1 MRIRAAAG
9 VLGDATH
16 MLPDENIAPFQL
28 PKGVF
33 ERFPRPIATGLRSGI
48 ERALGFPHLNFIY
61 AKTQQPDCPGPF
73 SEAVLREMGIRFI
86 LRRDD
91 LSKIP
96 KSGPLIVVANHP
108 FGGADGLFLLAMLLR
123 VRPDVRLLANYILHK
138 LPAMRPSCFFVDP
151 FGGEGAAERNL
162 KSTKAAIRWVRDGGV
177 LGVFPSGEVS
187 HLTLKNRGITDPP
200 WGEAAAKLIRA
211 TKADVVPVFFDGANG
226 RLFQISGLLHHRL
239 RTAML
244 SRELVSKSNRRFRV
258 AVGHVIPHA
267 RMEQVSA
274 GDEGATRDDGRG
286 AARLTEY
293 LRGRTYVLKARFAI
307 GARRDARRAR
317 QERPHPIPVGAAQP
331 ADRVAA
337 DVAALPA
344 EACLVD
350 GGKLR
355 VYTARAGEIPALLR
369 EIGRLRELTFR
380 GVGEGTGKSIDLD
393 RFDEHYLHLFV
404 WDAAASKVVG
414 AYRLGLTDELLER
427 FGPRGLYTSTLFDY
441 QPALLRQ
448 LCPAVEMGRS
458 FVAPEYQRDYSPLM
472 MLWKGIGH
480 FAVRYPRYRQ
490 LFGAVS
496 ISDEFQSMTR
506 ELLMSFLKCHRMDA
520 EMAALV
526 RPKNPPKAMRVNPEW
541 ERFSTLVSNLDE
553 VAELVGE
560 IEAHRRSVP
569 VLLKQYLRLN
579 GRLLGFNVDR
589 EFGDVLDGLILVDLA
604 TVDRP
609 ILDRYMGRSGAAD
622 FLSRHAACR

>member
-1 MRIRAAAG
+1 MS
-9 VLGDATH
+9 
-16 MLPDENIAPFQL
+16 PDETIAPFQL
-28 PKGVF
+28 PKGAF
-33 ERFPRPIATGLRSGI
+33 ESFPGPIASGLKSGI
-48 ERALGFPHLNFIY
+48 ERVLGFPHLNYIY
-61 AKTQQPDCPGPF
+61 AKTQAPGCPGPF

-86 LRRDD
+86 VRGDD
-91 LSKIP
+91 LARIP
-96 KSGPLIVVANHP
+96 KKGPLIVVANHP
-108 FGGADGLFLLAMLLR
+108 FGGADGLFLIAMLLR
-123 VRPDVRLLANYILHK
+123 VRPDVRMLANYILHM

-162 KSTKAAIRWVRDGGV
+162 KSTKAAIRWVREGGA
-177 LGVFPSGEVS
+177 LTVFPAGEVS
-187 HLTLKNRGITDPP
+187 HLTLRSRSITDPP

-226 RLFQISGLLHHRL
+226 RLFQLSGLLHQRL

-258 AVGHVIPHA
+258 AVGNVIPYA
-267 RMEQVSA
+267 RMEQVYA
-274 GDEGATRDDGRG
+274 GDDSAPRGEGSG
-286 AARLTEY
+286 AGRLTEY

-307 GARRDARRAR
+307 GARRNARRPR
-317 QERPHPIPVGAAQP
+317 PERPHAVPIGRAESPE
-331 ADRVAA
+331 RVAA
-337 DVAALPA
+337 DVAGLPA
-344 EACLVD
+344 AACLVD
-350 GGKLR
+350 GGKLS
-355 VYTARAGEIPALLR
+355 VYTARAHEIPTLLR

-380 GVGEGTGKSIDLD
+380 GVGEGTGKAIDLD
-393 RFDEHYLHLFV
+393 RYDEHYVHLFV
-404 WDAAASKVVG
+404 WDSHASKVVG
-414 AYRLGLTDELLER
+414 AYRLGLTDELLDR

-458 FVAPEYQRDYSPLM
+458 FVAPDYQRDYAPLM

-480 FAVRYPRYRQ
+480 FAVRYPRYRH

-506 ELLMSFLKCHRMDA
+506 ELLMSFLKCHRMDTG
-520 EMAALV
+520 MAALV
-526 RPKNPPKAMRVNPEW
+526 KPKNPPRRRMRIDAEW

-560 IEAHRRSVP
+560 IESHRRNVP

-604 TVDRP
+604 GVDRP
-609 ILDRYMGRSGAAD
+609 ILDRYMTRDGAAE